1 MASVA
6 ALLQATLSDVGHP
19 HSRLLWDTCAIIRY
33 WWSKYTHK
41 MSEGGGGGGGA
52 ETQLY
57 SHSQGAGVPRLER
70 TEPNVQQVKLEDALR

>member
-1 MASVA
+1 
-6 ALLQATLSDVGHP
+6 
-19 HSRLLWDTCAIIRY
+19 
-33 WWSKYTHK
+33 